1 MIKLFQ
7 YLKKSSGFIVL
18 IIILLLLQAYCDLS
32 LPSYTSNI
40 VDIGIQQGGIENAVP
55 TQISNHTMENIA
67 LFLTEEQKEFVS
79 QYYIEA
85 DNLWILQDIE
95 SEQKQELNTIFSNVM
110 NVLYLIETDNPYME
124 QIKKQIGVEQHQ
136 NVIDFIKTLP
146 SKQQSDVTKNIL
158 KQFENQPDTV
168 IEQSAI
174 AFLKQE
180 YALQGIDLNALQT
193 QYIIKSGTKM
203 IAFALLIMLAGIG
216 VTFFSC
222 RVAATFGKDIREK
235 VFSKVIDFSSA
246 EFNKF
251 STASLITRSTNDV
264 QQVQMLM
271 IMIFRI
277 VLYAPILGVGGIMM
291 VLGTNT
297 SMAWIIAVAVALI
310 LIVVGGLFAIAM
322 PKFKS
327 LQVLIDKLNLIT
339 REILTG
345 IPVIRAFSTERHEEQ
360 RFEQANKIL
369 TKTTLFANRTMTFM
383 MPSMMLVMNGISA
396 LIVYKGGYGI
406 DAGAM
411 QVGDL
416 MAFIQYTMMIIM
428 SFLMLTIISIM
439 IPRAS
444 VSGTRINEVLETEI
458 TIQDIPKVKSCLP
471 EQAGVVCFE
480 NVSFC
485 YPDAEERVISDIS
498 FTAEKGKTTAIIG
511 STGSGKSTL
520 VNLIPRFFD
529 VTEGKITVDGVDVRE
544 LSQKELRE
552 KIGYVPQ
559 KGILFSGTIESNLR
573 YGKNDATEQQMKK
586 AAEIAQAIDFITQKE
601 EGFDSPIAQGG
612 TNVSGGQ
619 KQRLSIARAVIKNP
633 EIYIFDDSFSAL
645 DYKTDVVLRKA
656 LKKETKDATTIIVA
670 QRISTI
676 LHAEQII
683 VLDEGRIVGKGT
695 HKELLKNCDVYK
707 QIALSQLSEAEL
719 HDGKEEA

>member
-1 MIKLFQ
+1 
-7 YLKKSSGFIVL
+7 
-18 IIILLLLQAYCDLS
+18 
-32 LPSYTSNI
+32 
-40 VDIGIQQGGIENAVP
+40 
-55 TQISNHTMENIA
+55 MENIA
-67 LFLTEEQKEFVS
+67 LFLTEEQREFVS

-85 DNLWILQDIE
+85 DNLWILQDVE
-95 SEQKQELNTIFSNVM
+95 PEQKQELNTIFSNVM
-110 NVLYLIETDNPYME
+110 NVLYLIETDNPSME

-136 NVIDFIKTLP
+136 NIIDFIKTLP

-168 IEQSAI
+168 VEQSAI

-180 YALQGIDLNALQT
+180 YVLQGIDLNALQT

-383 MPSMMLVMNGISA
+383 MPSMMLVMNGISV

-498 FTAEKGKTTAIIG
+498 FTAERGKTTAIIG

-529 VTEGKITVDGVDVRE
+529 VTEGRITVDGVDVRE

-601 EGFDSPIAQGG
+601 EDFDSPIAQGG

-656 LKKETKDATTIIVA
+656 LKKETKYATTIIVA

-707 QIALSQLSEAEL
+707 QIALSQLSEKEL

>member
-1 MIKLFQ
+1 MIKLFK
-7 YLKKSSGFIVL
+7 YLKKSSGFIIL
-18 IIILLLLQAYCDLS
+18 IVILLLLQAYCDLS

-40 VDIGIQQGGIENAVP
+40 IDIGIQQGGIENAVP
-55 TQISNHTMENIA
+55 IQISNHTMENIA
-67 LFLTEEQKEFVS
+67 LFLTEEQREFVS

-85 DNLWILQDIE
+85 DNLWILQDVE
-95 SEQKQELNTIFSNVM
+95 PEQKQELNTIFSNVM
-110 NVLYLIETDNPYME
+110 NVLYLIETDNPSME

-136 NVIDFIKTLP
+136 NIIDFIKTLP

-168 IEQSAI
+168 VEQSAI

-277 VLYAPILGVGGIMM
+277 VLYAPILGIGGIMM

-345 IPVIRAFSTERHEEQ
+345 IPVIRAFSTEHHEEQ

-383 MPSMMLVMNGISA
+383 MPSMMLVMNGISV

-458 TIQDIPKVKSCLP
+458 TIQDATKVKSCLP
-471 EQAGVVCFE
+471 EQAGIVCFE

-520 VNLIPRFFD
+520 INLIPRFFD
-529 VTEGKITVDGVDVRE
+529 VTEGRITVDGVDVRE
-544 LSQKELRE
+544 ISQKELRE

-559 KGILFSGTIESNLR
+559 KGVLFSGTIESNLR
-573 YGKNDATEQQMKK
+573 YGKQNATEQEIKK
-586 AAEIAQAIDFITQKE
+586 AAEIAQAIDFITEKE

-707 QIALSQLSEAEL
+707 QIALSQLSEKEL
-719 HDGKEEA
+719 HDEKEEA

>member
-1 MIKLFQ
+1 MIKLFKH
-7 YLKKSSGFIVL
+7 LKKSSGFIVL
-18 IIILLLLQAYCDLS
+18 IVILLLLQAYCDLS

-55 TQISNHTMENIA
+55 TQISNSTMENIA
-67 LFLTEEQKEFVS
+67 LFLTEEQKEFVT
-79 QYYIEA
+79 QYYIKTN
-85 DNLWILQDIE
+85 DLWILQDIE
-95 SEQKQELNTIFSNVM
+95 QEQKQELNSIFSNVM
-110 NVLYLIETDNPYME
+110 NVLYLLDTDNSSVQ
-124 QIKKQIGVEQHQ
+124 QIKKQIGVKQHQ

-146 SKQQSDVTKNIL
+146 RKQQSDITKNIL

-174 AFLKQE
+174 AFLRQE
-180 YALQGIDLNALQT
+180 YALQGIDLNAMQT

-203 IAFALLIMLAGIG
+203 ILFALLIMLAGIG

-345 IPVIRAFSTERHEEQ
+345 IPVIRAFSTERHEEE
-360 RFEQANKIL
+360 RFEQANQIL

-383 MPSMMLVMNGISA
+383 MPSMMLIMNGISV

-458 TIQDIPKVKSCLP
+458 TIQDAPKIKSCLP

-529 VTEGKITVDGVDVRE
+529 VTEGRITVDGVDVRE

-573 YGKNDATEQQMKK
+573 YGKQNATEQQVKK
-586 AAEIAQAIDFITQKE
+586 AAEIAQAIDFIMEKE

-707 QIALSQLSEAEL
+707 QIALSQLSEKEL
-719 HDGKEEA
+719 HDEKEGA

>member
-1 MIKLFQ
+1 MIKLFKH
-7 YLKKSSGFIVL
+7 LKKSSGFIVL
-18 IIILLLLQAYCDLS
+18 IVILLLLQAYCDLS

-55 TQISNHTMENIA
+55 TQISNSTMENIA
-67 LFLTEEQKEFVS
+67 LFLTEEQKEFVT
-79 QYYIEA
+79 QYYIKTN
-85 DNLWILQDIE
+85 DLWILQDIE
-95 SEQKQELNTIFSNVM
+95 QEQKQELNSIFSNVM
-110 NVLYLIETDNPYME
+110 NVLYLLDTDNSSVQ
-124 QIKKQIGVEQHQ
+124 QIKKQIGVKQHQ

-146 SKQQSDVTKNIL
+146 RKQQSDITKNIL

-174 AFLKQE
+174 AFLRQE
-180 YALQGIDLNALQT
+180 YALQGIDLNAMQT

-203 IAFALLIMLAGIG
+203 ILFALLIMLAGIG

-345 IPVIRAFSTERHEEQ
+345 IPVIRAFSTERHEEE
-360 RFEQANKIL
+360 RFEQANQIL

-383 MPSMMLVMNGISA
+383 MPSMMLIMNGISV

-458 TIQDIPKVKSCLP
+458 TIQDAPKIKSCLP

-529 VTEGKITVDGVDVRE
+529 VTEGRITVDGVDVRE

-573 YGKNDATEQQMKK
+573 YGKQNATEQQVKK
-586 AAEIAQAIDFITQKE
+586 AAEIAQAIDFIMEKE

-707 QIALSQLSEAEL
+707 QIALSQLSEKEL
-719 HDGKEEA
+719 HDEKEEA